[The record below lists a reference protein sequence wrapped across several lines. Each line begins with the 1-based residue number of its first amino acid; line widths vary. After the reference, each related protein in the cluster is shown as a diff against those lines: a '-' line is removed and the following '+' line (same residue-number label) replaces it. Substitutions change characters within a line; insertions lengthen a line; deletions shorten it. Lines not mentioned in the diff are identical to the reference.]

1 MVDDL
6 EESLS
11 SSIAKLER
19 CRLKHERMSS
29 MLIAVKAGVKH
40 LLDKVAPTMRSELGD
55 IADFNSGGG
64 ELDDNDVATVLSDV
78 ERAVVRLVQRIKAAK
93 ADEMELLGGEGKD
106 DGALLRMDAAPLLAD
121 DLEDAVRDCVCCLHC
136 DVHMCVEH
144 LASKKLFLF
153 ILFYTKS
160 MFFFSFIHPSIH
172 RCECLT
178 FHNNKNKLYMY
189 LHIYMSFQ

>member
-121 DLEDAVRDCVCCLHC
+121 DLEDAVRDCVLFALRCFHVCG
-136 DVHMCVEH
+136 
-144 LASKKLFLF
+144 ASSIKKAFFVYF
-153 ILFYTKS
+153 ILYKIHI
-160 MFFFSFIHPSIH
+160 FSSSSIHPS
-172 RCECLT
+172 L
-178 FHNNKNKLYMY
+178 
-189 LHIYMSFQ
+189 